1 MFLKDKTGAACKNKV
16 SLILTG
22 KAKKK
27 NSIIC
32 LQQKL
37 LLSYLLNYEIF

>member
-27 NSIIC
+27 IVLFVYN
-32 LQQKL
+32 K
-37 LLSYLLNYEIF
+37 NYY